1 MWSTAFKAFS
11 KTSVWRFTFVFAA
24 IFLLIF
30 CVIIAV
36 VYELTV
42 DEQEEQLEQRLALAA
57 LGLVDLSRAQN
68 VDKRGFV
75 EAIQKRSK
83 GSASLIVA
91 LKVDGGLKG
100 NLNSIPA
107 RLPPFPET
115 RYFPIVVTDYTG
127 EPNVEMAIGTQVQ
140 TEFGPLVVA
149 LFDENHKALER
160 NFATASVLALT
171 GALFLTLVAGFLFNT
186 YVSRRITQIS
196 ALTAEVK
203 SGRLEQRLPVSKR
216 GDEYD
221 RIARQINSMLDEIG
235 ELVQSVASVTDNIAH
250 DLRTPL
256 SRLRISIERAL
267 VQPGQDTP
275 ELSEEDRAWR
285 EGLLD
290 ELDQL
295 LGTFNAML
303 ELTRIEKG
311 LPEANQSFC
320 VLATICEDVVD
331 LVAPLAE
338 EKRQSLEIDID
349 RETSIKGD
357 PDLLFRAIYNLVEN
371 AVKYT
376 PEGSNIRL
384 ALSNRTL
391 VVEDNG
397 PGIPAE
403 ETERVFQRLHRLDK
417 SRHSEGFGL
426 GLSIVKAVVKLH
438 GGSISLLDNRPGLK
452 VAIEF

>member
-1 MWSTAFKAFS
+1 MWSTAFRAFS
-11 KTSVWRFTFVFAA
+11 RTSVWRFTLVFAA

-36 VYELTV
+36 VYEFTI
-42 DEQEEQLEQRLALAA
+42 DEQKEQLEERLGLAA
-57 LGLVDLSRAQN
+57 LGLMDLSRAESI
-68 VDKRGFV
+68 DKQGFV
-75 EAIQKRSK
+75 EAIQERGKH
-83 GSASLIVA
+83 SASLIVA
-91 LKVDGGLKG
+91 LEVDGRLKG
-100 NLNSIPA
+100 NLDSIPA
-107 RLPPFPET
+107 RLPLFPES

-127 EPNVEMAIGTQVQ
+127 EPNVEMAIGTRMQ
-140 TEFGPLVVA
+140 TEFGPLMVA
-149 LFDENHKALER
+149 LFDENQKVLER
-160 NFATASVLALT
+160 NFATASVLALA
-171 GALFLTLVAGFLFNT
+171 GALLLTLVAGFLFNT

-196 ALTAEVK
+196 KLTDEVK
-203 SGRLEQRLPVSKR
+203 SGRLERRLPVSRR

-221 RIARQINSMLDEIG
+221 RIAMQINSMLDEIG

-256 SRLRISIERAL
+256 SRLRISIERTL
-267 VQPGQDTP
+267 NDSG
-275 ELSEEDRAWR
+275 LGEEDRAWR
-285 EGLLD
+285 AGLLD

-311 LPEANQSFC
+311 LPEANRSFC

-338 EKRQSLEIDID
+338 GKQQHLEIDID
-349 RETSIKGD
+349 REASIQGD
-357 PDLLFRAIYNLVEN
+357 PDLLFRAVYNLVEN

-376 PEGSNIRL
+376 PVGSTIRL

-391 VVEDNG
+391 IVEDNG

-403 ETERVFQRLHRLDK
+403 EADRVFQRLHRLDK

-426 GLSIVKAVVKLH
+426 GLSIVQAVIKLH
-438 GGSISLLDNRPGLK
+438 GGRVSLLDNQPGLR